1 MVQIH
6 LCPHM
11 NLFKKNKVNSYKISP
26 HSQDD
31 LKSFD
36 WLEEE
41 LPEGQLLVDVYQ
53 TSDQIIIKS
62 TISGVKPESLFISL
76 NKDILTI
83 KGKREPETLINEAEC
98 LLQECYWGSF
108 SRTLILPEEVD
119 NKKME
124 AVLENGVLTISLE
137 KIYKNQ
143 AIKIKIKS

>member
-1 MVQIH
+1 
-6 LCPHM
+6 M
-11 NLFKKNKVNSYKISP
+11 NLFKKNKVDSYKISP
-26 HSQDD
+26 QSQDD
-31 LKSFD
+31 PKSFD

-53 TSDQIIIKS
+53 TSDQMIIKS
-62 TISGVKPESLFISL
+62 TISGVKPENLFISL

-83 KGKREPETLINEAEC
+83 KGKREPDTLINESEC

-143 AIKIKIKS
+143 KIKIKIKS

>member
-11 NLFKKNKVNSYKISP
+11 NLFKKNKENSYKIFP
-26 HSQDD
+26 QSQENLD
-31 LKSFD
+31 SFD
-36 WLEEE
+36 WSEKE

-62 TISGVKPESLFISL
+62 TISGVKPENLFISL

-83 KGKREPETLINEAEC
+83 KGKRNPDDLINKSEC

-108 SRTLILPEEVD
+108 SRTLILPEEVN

-124 AVLENGVLTISLE
+124 AILENGVLTISLD

-143 AIKIKIKS
+143 KIKIKIKS

>member
-1 MVQIH
+1 
-6 LCPHM
+6 M
-11 NLFKKNKVNSYKISP
+11 NLFKKNKVNSYKISH

-36 WLEEE
+36 WLEED

-62 TISGVKPESLFISL
+62 TISGVKPENLFISL

-83 KGKREPETLINEAEC
+83 KGKREPEALINESEC

-143 AIKIKIKS
+143 SIKIKIKS